1 MQTMINGDDSI
12 DDVGIVPSE
21 AVGAALF
28 RIGLHQFDRGAL
40 GLEGQPDRDTG
51 IHEARK
57 ALKRLRAL
65 LRLVRPHLD
74 AQARRAEDVALRDVG
89 RVLAPLR
96 DARVTIDTLD
106 AIAPTACPPLRATLE
121 QRHAAAFRSVSA
133 ASTAVLAAALSEA
146 RTRWE
151 ALFPGSL
158 PGGFEAVAPG
168 IARTYKRGRKR
179 MRRVAVSNRDRDFHE
194 WRKEVKHLRYQMEAL
209 RPMDP
214 AALHSRIALLDELG
228 ELLGAEHDLTVL
240 MGLVESEPAC
250 GDGRADLLRLLSE
263 RRDGIRHTALG
274 LGGEGFGSEPP
285 VVVESLRRTWEAA
298 REDAG

>member
-1 MQTMINGDDSI
+1 MQTMTSGGDSI
-12 DDVGIVPSE
+12 DDVGIVPGE
-21 AVGAALF
+21 AVGAALA
-28 RIGLHQFDRGAL
+28 RIGRYQFDRVAR
-40 GLEGQPDRDTG
+40 GLEGQPDGDTG

-65 LRLVRPHLD
+65 LRLVWPHLD
-74 AQARRAEDVALRDVG
+74 AHARRAEDVVLRDVG

-106 AIAPTACPPLRATLE
+106 AIAPTACPPLRSTLE
-121 QRHAAAFRSVSA
+121 RRHATAFRSVSA
-133 ASTAVLAAALSEA
+133 ASTAALAAALSEA
-146 RTRWE
+146 RTRWA

-179 MRRVAVSNRDRDFHE
+179 MRRVAASNRDGDFHE

-240 MGLVESEPAC
+240 MGLVETEAAC
-250 GDGRADLLRLLSE
+250 GDDRADLLRLLSE
-263 RRDGIRHTALG
+263 RRDGMRRTALV
-274 LGGEGFGSEPP
+274 LGAEAFGSKSSL
-285 VVVESLRRTWEAA
+285 VVESLRHAWEAA
-298 REDAG
+298 RGEAG